1 MICMYVCMYE
11 ETFNTGQGMFII
23 QSYPCCGVN
32 KQHMWRSYYLFF
44 FCRWGRR
51 EAELCVLERQNYS
64 WFRFILYLHIWHIFW
79 HGSVQ
84 KYMEYIISHY
94 VWHKWCIVQD
104 AKICSAVPR
113 LSTWHVST
121 EVAIHML
128 DMRERSVE
136 PQYYLFCELCASPCF
151 FNSVH
156 APQFDLI
163 IWTLQMI
170 SLNLMTSW
178 IFNVLDFI
186 RKSSVLANWTP
197 FGMNIPV
204 RNCI

>member
-1 MICMYVCMYE
+1 MYVCVYVWGDVI
-11 ETFNTGQGMFII
+11 TFNTGQGMFII

-104 AKICSAVPR
+104 AKICS
-113 LSTWHVST
+113 L
-121 EVAIHML
+121 
-128 DMRERSVE
+128 
-136 PQYYLFCELCASPCF
+136 QSPGSAPGMSRQRWQFICLIWESDRWSHNITFLWVVCF
-151 FNSVH
+151 
-156 APQFDLI
+156 
-163 IWTLQMI
+163 TL
-170 SLNLMTSW
+170 LL
-178 IFNVLDFI
+178 
-186 RKSSVLANWTP
+186 
-197 FGMNIPV
+197 
-204 RNCI
+204 

>member
-1 MICMYVCMYE
+1 MYVCVYVWGDVI
-11 ETFNTGQGMFII
+11 TFNTGQGMFII

-104 AKICSAVPR
+104 AKICSLQSPGSAPGMSRQRWQFICLIWESDRWSHNITFFVSCVLHPASLTLYML
-113 LSTWHVST
+113 LS
-121 EVAIHML
+121 
-128 DMRERSVE
+128 
-136 PQYYLFCELCASPCF
+136 
-151 FNSVH
+151 
-156 APQFDLI
+156 LI
-163 IWTLQMI
+163 
-170 SLNLMTSW
+170 
-178 IFNVLDFI
+178 
-186 RKSSVLANWTP
+186 
-197 FGMNIPV
+197 
-204 RNCI
+204 